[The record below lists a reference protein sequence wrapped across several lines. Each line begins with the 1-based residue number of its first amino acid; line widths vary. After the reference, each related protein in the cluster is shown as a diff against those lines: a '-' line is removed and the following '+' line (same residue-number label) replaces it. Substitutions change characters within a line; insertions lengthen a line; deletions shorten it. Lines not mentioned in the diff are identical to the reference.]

1 MSNMRTRKLYNRHKE
16 MYNMLKRKKNM
27 LKILGMY
34 LTGLCKGM
42 MLGILI
48 GKKLKRD

>member
-1 MSNMRTRKLYNRHKE
+1 MRTRKLYNRHKE